1 MDVICVHGYSLG
13 EEEGGDVGLQGPGGV
28 GVADDEGHVGDV
40 VDHDAVVDDVLA
52 GPVLLPVD
60 GSLGEQVRVISMDS
74 SSMYRARL

>member
-1 MDVICVHGYSLG
+1 MCEHSYSLG

-28 GVADDEGHVGDV
+28 GVADDERHVGDV

-60 GSLGEQVRVISMDS
+60 
-74 SSMYRARL
+74 